1 MANIRKTFNFRNGIQ
16 VDEDNLLVNSLG
28 LVGIGTTVP
37 TELLDVRGTVK
48 VVGLLTATEV
58 NVIQAN
64 ITGIATANR
73 LNAGGISLN
82 SGIITATSGIVT
94 YYGDGVNLL
103 NLPTS
108 QWRDV
113 DVGLGFTSIYAAGFV
128 GVGTVDPRFLFQVGG
143 NNNIGS
149 FSNGVG
155 INSSGDIV
163 ATGNISADG
172 NISVDGNATIGGN
185 VNVTGNVIASTLSG
199 IGSNLTNLNAANIS
213 SGTLDA
219 DRLPVVPNSKIP
231 NFFQVAGIITAQGGF
246 VGNLTGNVIGI
257 ATTAR
262 DLTADARINISSVNT
277 SSLISG
283 VSTISTKLE
292 VNGLVGINTIN
303 PQSDLHLIK
312 SGISSIQ
319 ITSDGVSILTLGRS
333 LDQKQN
339 AGGLQFGNTIG
350 LYEYSSSRSL
360 DIINYDLGNLNTYIH
375 LGPSGVGTGSFNWIY
390 GQNPT
395 NPIMSLTYDGK
406 LGVGATQPTS
416 TLHVVGTST
425 VTNNAF
431 FGQNVSISGNLV
443 VDGIITVPG
452 PLNVNVIGD
461 LTGNVNSSGVSTF
474 FNIGVSSI
482 TASEISAFGATIPN
496 LSSTIID
503 ASAVVA
509 SSSVGIGTSFGGLRS
524 AIDFADAGKGLF
536 GGAISQMIVPR
547 LTTTERGSL
556 SPQSGGI
563 IFNVTTSKFQG
574 YTGIGWTDLN

>member
-37 TELLDVRGTVK
+37 TESLDVRGTVK
-48 VVGLLTATEV
+48 VVGLLTATQI
-58 NVIQAN
+58 NAIQAN

-73 LNAGGISLN
+73 LNAGGVSLN

-172 NISVDGNATIGGN
+172 NISVDSNATIGGN

-199 IGSNLTNLNAANIS
+199 IGSSLTNLNASNIS
-213 SGTLDA
+213 SGTLNA
-219 DRLPVVPNSKIP
+219 DRLPVIPNPKIP
-231 NFFQVAGIITAQGGF
+231 DFFQVAGIITAQGGF
-246 VGNLTGNVIGI
+246 IGNLTGNVIGI

-262 DLTADARINISSVNT
+262 DLTADARITISSVNT

-292 VNGLVGINTIN
+292 VNGLVGINTVN

-333 LDQKQN
+333 LNQKQN
-339 AGGLQFGNTIG
+339 AGSIQFGNTIG
-350 LYEYSSSRSL
+350 LYPYSSSRSL

-375 LGPSGVGTGSFNWIY
+375 LGSAGVGTGSFNWIY
-390 GQNPT
+390 GQDPT
-395 NPIMSLTYDGK
+395 NPLMSLTYDGK

-431 FGQNVSISGNLV
+431 FGQNVTISGNLV
-443 VDGIITVPG
+443 VLGALNLPGTLTVDIVG
-452 PLNVNVIGD
+452 N
-461 LTGNVNSSGVSTF
+461 LTGNVNAISGISTF
-474 FNIGVSSI
+474 NNIG
-482 TASEISAFGATIPN
+482 A
-496 LSSTIID
+496 
-503 ASAVVA
+503 A
-509 SSSVGIGTSFGGLRS
+509 SSVTSSSSYSSLVETSLVNSTSVGVGTTSLRS
-524 AIDFADAGKGLF
+524 AVDFADAGKGVV
-536 GGAISQMIVPR
+536 GGVGAQMIVPR
-547 LTTTERGSL
+547 LTTTQRGLLSL
-556 SPQSGGI
+556 EAGGI